1 MNRIRALYLLILP
14 ILATP
19 SALGQHQTFTIDSR
33 SSTIAFSLGDVLH
46 SVHGVFQV
54 QGGSVDFDPAARQIS
69 GSIVVAADSGHSGN
83 DMRDRKMQKDILDAP
98 HFADVSFI
106 PHSYE
111 GSISLNGDSRIKV
124 TGTFTLHG
132 NPHELTVP
140 IQLHT
145 DGKQCTANAHISV
158 PYVKW
163 GLKDPSTFI
172 LRVTKE
178 VTVDITLFGT
188 VSHPS

>member
-1 MNRIRALYLLILP
+1 MNRLGALYLLMLP
-14 ILATP
+14 LFAAS
-19 SALGQHQTFTIDSR
+19 SALGQHQTFTIDAR

-54 QGGSVDFDPAARQIS
+54 QGGSVEFDPAAREIS
-69 GSIVVAADSGHSGN
+69 GSIVVAAASGHSGN

-98 HFADVSFI
+98 HFADVSFV

-111 GSISLNGDSRIKV
+111 GLISLNVESRIKV

-132 NPHELTVP
+132 NTHELTLP
-140 IQLHT
+140 IQLHI
-145 DGKQCTANAHISV
+145 DGKQCTVNAHISV

-172 LRVTKE
+172 LRVAKE
-178 VTVDITLFGT
+178 VTVDIKLVGT
-188 VSHPS
+188 VSHAS